1 MKKINKIWEGN
12 FSNFETALKF
22 KRGSGFK
29 SNKWINDQINI
40 LNKCIQNIKHKKKIS
55 QKHTMRFRS
64 FINILNNILKKKKK
78 LNILD
83 IGGGI
88 GIGYLYILQ
97 EIKKNIKYTIIEI
110 PQFIKKIGKN
120 KIKKIIYKS
129 KIDKKKYDFV
139 NCCSSFQ
146 YVKNWR
152 REIKKFS
159 YINSDY
165 IYFAD
170 LFAGNIKTFVTL
182 QNYYESKIPH
192 WFLNFEDFNNEML
205 KYNFRLISKR
215 KMITKRLKINTTLPM
230 NNFKK
235 SLRLPYTLNLLYKKN

>member
-1 MKKINKIWEGN
+1 M
-12 FSNFETALKF
+12 
-22 KRGSGFK
+22 
-29 SNKWINDQINI
+29 
-40 LNKCIQNIKHKKKIS
+40 
-55 QKHTMRFRS
+55 
-64 FINILNNILKKKKK
+64 
-78 LNILD
+78 
-83 IGGGI
+83 
-88 GIGYLYILQ
+88 
-97 EIKKNIKYTIIEI
+97 
-110 PQFIKKIGKN
+110 
-120 KIKKIIYKS
+120 
-129 KIDKKKYDFV
+129 
-139 NCCSSFQ
+139 
-146 YVKNWR
+146 KNWR

>member
-64 FINILNNILKKKKK
+64 FINILNNILKKKKE

-129 KIDKKKYDFV
+129 KIDKKKIRFCKLLFIFSICEKLEKG
-139 NCCSSFQ
+139 N
-146 YVKNWR
+146 
-152 REIKKFS
+152 KKIF
-159 YINSDY
+159 
-165 IYFAD
+165 IYQF
-170 LFAGNIKTFVTL
+170 
-182 QNYYESKIPH
+182 
-192 WFLNFEDFNNEML
+192 
-205 KYNFRLISKR
+205 
-215 KMITKRLKINTTLPM
+215 
-230 NNFKK
+230 
-235 SLRLPYTLNLLYKKN
+235 